1 MAART
6 KVWFNLTRNV
16 TANVIGQIISFHFRL
31 LWIKVGGSFFS
42 YLDGY
47 VFFDIVHLIPAMYF
61 IFIASGGF
69 RAPPKIVKKNPFGK
83 EYEQLIIPIV
93 EDNIHASSMI
103 YLILIR

>member
-42 YLDGY
+42 YLD
-47 VFFDIVHLIPAMYF
+47 DPLNKSIKEL
-61 IFIASGGF
+61 
-69 RAPPKIVKKNPFGK
+69 KI
-83 EYEQLIIPIV
+83 
-93 EDNIHASSMI
+93 
-103 YLILIR
+103 

>member
-47 VFFDIVHLIPAMYF
+47 VIFDIVKVIELSIKA
-61 IFIASGGF
+61 
-69 RAPPKIVKKNPFGK
+69 
-83 EYEQLIIPIV
+83 
-93 EDNIHASSMI
+93 
-103 YLILIR
+103 

>member
-42 YLDGY
+42 YLACLDGY
-47 VFFDIVHLIPAMYF
+47 VFFDIVKVIELSIKA
-61 IFIASGGF
+61 
-69 RAPPKIVKKNPFGK
+69 
-83 EYEQLIIPIV
+83 
-93 EDNIHASSMI
+93 
-103 YLILIR
+103 